1 MPQEKFVNY
10 IIFFPQIFTGNTN
23 LTYIKERWKANSLVY
38 NYWIT
43 LNDIQLPVVFHVQ
56 MSWEA
61 NQDHENQMQ
70 MVHNDKDK
78 TTSRMDIPEEK
89 KVMVIL

>member
-1 MPQEKFVNY
+1 
-10 IIFFPQIFTGNTN
+10 
-23 LTYIKERWKANSLVY
+23 
-38 NYWIT
+38 
-43 LNDIQLPVVFHVQ
+43 
-56 MSWEA
+56 MSWEV

-89 KVMVIL
+89 KVMVILWKENR

>member
-1 MPQEKFVNY
+1 
-10 IIFFPQIFTGNTN
+10 
-23 LTYIKERWKANSLVY
+23 
-38 NYWIT
+38 
-43 LNDIQLPVVFHVQ
+43 
-56 MSWEA
+56 MSWEV

-78 TTSRMDIPEEK
+78 TTSMMDIPEEK

>member
-1 MPQEKFVNY
+1 
-10 IIFFPQIFTGNTN
+10 
-23 LTYIKERWKANSLVY
+23 
-38 NYWIT
+38 
-43 LNDIQLPVVFHVQ
+43 

-70 MVHNDKDK
+70 MVHNDKGK

>member
-1 MPQEKFVNY
+1 
-10 IIFFPQIFTGNTN
+10 
-23 LTYIKERWKANSLVY
+23 
-38 NYWIT
+38 
-43 LNDIQLPVVFHVQ
+43 
-56 MSWEA
+56 MSWEV